1 MMTKKKLPGYVGP
14 RPHFC
19 IMQHDGGWYARADF
33 WAALAGLLFVF
44 PLPFAFIPSPF
55 IPLTPESAVKKCFPT
70 LPYRRIIA
78 FPRFPPIHTY
88 VTHEK
93 NEGNPPYWFKKSL
106 PSDTSTRG
114 GSLRFVSSNRQG
126 LVRTASIERPE
137 KSHCTLEF
145 PCFCWEIELIAAH
158 YCDIL
163 SNSDRGTSLF
173 LS

>member
-33 WAALAGLLFVF
+33 WAVLAGLLFVF

-93 NEGNPPYWFKKSL
+93 TRAIPPI
-106 PSDTSTRG
+106 
-114 GSLRFVSSNRQG
+114 GSRNFFQVIHLRVVDLF
-126 LVRTASIERPE
+126 
-137 KSHCTLEF
+137 
-145 PCFCWEIELIAAH
+145 
-158 YCDIL
+158 DL
-163 SNSDRGTSLF
+163 SQAIDKD
-173 LS
+173 